1 MAEMAFFVAEGK
13 GFGLGRYVIRRI
25 LFLIPTLLLVSF
37 FVYAILAAAPGD
49 PAQLALGEGATAAA
63 VEMKRIELGLDK
75 PLVVQYLNW
84 LKKVVFEFNFGNS
97 YRSGISVGYQIAT
110 YFPYT
115 LKLSGLS
122 VLLGVIIGIPIGVI
136 AAVKQYSVFDNIVM
150 SFAMIGMSIPAFVVA
165 LVMILL
171 FSITLSLL
179 PSSGFDSFNQMI
191 LPVIALGMQPMAI
204 CARMTRSSMLEVI
217 RQDYIRTIRAKGQTE
232 FGVIVGHALKNAF
245 MPILT
250 TLSAAAVLLSLAKI
264 LSPLLQGKRL
274 LELVGGGTKD
284 VVYFHELCL
293 LFINCVY
300 MVLCHRT
307 GSALFNGFYYDMIR
321 APWYV
326 FALGGNNWARL
337 PYILLSIALP
347 VGCTWYVRRQPKRWL
362 RVCLW
367 LILWL
372 ITAAFIILMGKYARE
387 AVGLF

>member
-250 TLSAAAVLLSLAKI
+250 TVG
-264 LSPLLQGKRL
+264 LQFGALMGGAFVTETIFLIPGLGRL
-274 LELVGGGTKD
+274 LVTAVTNRDYPLVLGGVVCVAMVVAITNLFIDIAYAFVDPRVKAQFKGVGG
-284 VVYFHELCL
+284 
-293 LFINCVY
+293 
-300 MVLCHRT
+300 VL
-307 GSALFNGFYYDMIR
+307 
-321 APWYV
+321 PWQKLKKLV
-326 FALGGNNWARL
+326 LAMT
-337 PYILLSIALP
+337 PEE
-347 VGCTWYVRRQPKRWL
+347 K
-362 RVCLW
+362 
-367 LILWL
+367 
-372 ITAAFIILMGKYARE
+372 
-387 AVGLF
+387 